1 MRLTKEEVTAIKEAV
16 AYYDVEA
23 KTYLFGSRV
32 DDKKKG
38 GDIDLL
44 VMSQVLGFDE
54 RRKIR
59 LNLYEKLGEQKID
72 IVLSKDKS
80 DPFTRVALAE
90 AVELR

>member
-16 AYYDVEA
+16 AYYDAEA

-32 DDKKKG
+32 DDKKRG

-59 LNLYEKLGEQKID
+59 LKLYEKLGEQKID

>member
-1 MRLTKEEVTAIKEAV
+1 MRLTTDEIEAIKEAV
-16 AYYDVEA
+16 SQYDAKA

-32 DDKKKG
+32 DDQKKG

-59 LNLYEKLGEQKID
+59 LKLYEKLGEQKID
-72 IVLSKDKS
+72 IVLAKDKS
-80 DPFTRVALAE
+80 APFTRVALAE
-90 AVELR
+90 AIELK